1 MHSHLSSKGGEIKVG
16 HFCGIKDTTFIEE
29 DSRLC
34 TDTVRQLRVLYLEM
48 RLTAFHPCTGYMK
61 LKAVTGAP
69 FIRKYKNITFSVVSR
84 FTVCSLVLDRNMSM
98 CSLSFPL

>member
-34 TDTVRQLRVLYLEM
+34 TDTVRQLRVLYLEL
-48 RLTAFHPCTGYMK
+48 RLTAFHPCTGYIK
-61 LKAVTGAP
+61 LKAVTGAALYQE
-69 FIRKYKNITFSVVSR
+69 IQKI
-84 FTVCSLVLDRNMSM
+84 SLFFFFLMNHFFGR
-98 CSLSFPL
+98 

>member
-61 LKAVTGAP
+61 LKAVSGNTK
-69 FIRKYKNITFSVVSR
+69 I
-84 FTVCSLVLDRNMSM
+84 SLFR
-98 CSLSFPL
+98 SLAGLLSAA